1 MLHSSSN
8 LGIQLKTATL
18 LPCPTWIP
26 MQCVASI
33 TATSKN
39 PAVQNYNVRNCKE
52 CDLIILEAKI
62 PQASS
67 SYSVR
72 QRTDTSFP
80 WKCKILCCVPVG
92 PLHLGAHV
100 GNADVNIWSVDH
112 LGPGWDSNNCSL
124 CHCECLFNQRSLL
137 DPTLPGQILIW
148 LRCNFL
154 LAIFSL

>member
-1 MLHSSSN
+1 MSSGCCTVPQTFESSWK
-8 LGIQLKTATL
+8 LPPSFPVPHGFPCSVWLLSQQPVKT
-18 LPCPTWIP
+18 
-26 MQCVASI
+26 S
-33 TATSKN
+33 
-39 PAVQNYNVRNCKE
+39 NVRNCKE

-67 SYSVR
+67 SYSVW

-80 WKCKILCCVPVG
+80 WKCKILCCVPMG